1 MKKSYNKTKWVDN
14 KTPVCAQ
21 YLNKIEAALG
31 DIYTKGLEYDELI
44 QGDGITIEDEIN
56 GKSISVD
63 KSVVRSTSITGI
75 EWLYE
80 EPESPE
86 IKKLY
91 FILDPNTNK
100 LSKILLGSVTIFQL
114 N

>member
-1 MKKSYNKTKWVDN
+1 MKNSYSKTKWVDN

-21 YLNKIEAALG
+21 YLNKIESALG
-31 DIYTKGLEYDELI
+31 DIYAKGLEYNELI
-44 QGDGITIEDEIN
+44 QGNGIIVEDDIN

-63 KSVVRSTSITGI
+63 SSVVRSTSVTGI
-75 EWLYE
+75 EWLFE
-80 EPESPE
+80 EPETPE
-86 IKKLY
+86 MKKLY
-91 FILDPNTNK
+91 FILDPDTNK